1 MSKILVTLVAVL
13 LLLVCCSKDEPIYV
27 DQKPIALIKKDS
39 LTELNIYPNPFKSN
53 LAVAFKSSQSDRIK
67 YSFFDLVGRM
77 MISGEF
83 KAAKY
88 SNEIM
93 FKLDTLE
100 NGVYILRLEAFNEFY
115 IRKIV
120 KQN

>member
-1 MSKILVTLVAVL
+1 M
-13 LLLVCCSKDEPIYV
+13 LLVCCSKDEPIYM
-27 DQKPIALIKKDS
+27 DQKPVTLIKKDS

-53 LAVAFKSSQSDRIK
+53 LAVAFKSTQSDNIK
-67 YSFFDLVGRM
+67 YSFFNLAGRM
-77 MISGEF
+77 LISGEF
-83 KAAKY
+83 KAVKY
-88 SNEIM
+88 NNEIV